1 MVFVDSGRVEDDAL
15 FAVKSSR
22 DWARV
27 AIGQR
32 GRFSPCGQFPLSRS
46 QRILITPLWK
56 PRRNFDQELDISP
69 P

>member
-32 GRFSPCGQFPLSRS
+32 DVFRRVANFRS
-46 QRILITPLWK
+46 QGVNVL
-56 PRRNFDQELDISP
+56 
-69 P
+69 